1 MKAIEIDINLQQ
13 IKSDLFFEKEIE
25 VIVARLDLIH
35 PLISGNKIFKLHYF
49 IEDAIRKNKKTIVTQ
64 GGAFSNHLVAT
75 ANYCHSNGLKSIGI
89 VRGELTEKASHTI
102 NACKEANMNI
112 FFVNREAYSEINEQ
126 NFTAYFPNHLNDQLD
141 NFYFI
146 PEGGFDELGAAGASI
161 IFEKISKSIHPTHMV
176 TAIGTATTTAGLIKN
191 CHTNIEIIGIPVL
204 KGMKDIETR
213 LAKLLPHQSYNPPA
227 LFHDYHFGGYAK
239 KNHLLLDFMNEF
251 YMDFHIPTDFVYT
264 GKMMFGTIDL
274 IKKDYFPP
282 GSIIVCLHTGGL
294 QGNLSLPNN
303 TLVF

>member
-49 IEDAIRKNKKTIVTQ
+49 IEDAKRKNKKTIVTQ

-75 ANYCHSNGLKSIGI
+75 ANYCHSNGLKSIGL
-89 VRGELTEKASHTI
+89 VRGELAEKASHTI
-102 NACKEANMNI
+102 SACEEAKMDI
-112 FFVNREAYSEINEQ
+112 FFVDRGAYPEINEH
-126 NFTAYFPNHLNDQLD
+126 NFTAYIPNHLNDQLD
-141 NFYFI
+141 QYYFI

-161 IFEKISKSIHPTHMV
+161 IFEKISKATPPTHII
-176 TAIGTATTTAGLIKN
+176 TAIGTATTIAGLIKN

-204 KGMKDIETR
+204 KGMKDIENR
-213 LAKLLPHQSYNPPA
+213 LAKLLPYQAYKSPA
-227 LFHDYHFGGYAK
+227 LFYDYHFGGYAK
-239 KNHLLLDFMNEF
+239 NNHLLLDFMNEF
-251 YMDFHIPTDFVYT
+251 YKEFHIPTDFVYT

-274 IKKDYFPP
+274 IKKNHFPP
-282 GSIIVCLHTGGL
+282 GSRIICLHTGGL